1 MAPGTRN
8 SKRVRAG
15 QQPDEQS
22 SQTQRRTSKRLSSS
36 ETDVQNEEQPTEEDM
51 ASAAQELGIGTDE

>member
-15 QQPDEQS
+15 QQPDEES

-36 ETDVQNEEQPTEEDM
+36 ETDVHNEEQPAEEDV
-51 ASAAQELGIGTDE
+51 EGTEGKY